1 MKNWSWQVLSA
12 FYPQGLTSTLSI
24 QGAITEAPSQL
35 HIMVQVNRERV
46 TWNFYPDVSIAA
58 GTAKTLSFSAI
69 AVITQ
74 GNYWSDVLF
83 DFAGGDFPEDV
94 YTWPTA
100 LISVINVFDVQA
112 VDDEGN
118 ETVINLQVWVGDQ
131 NGVINT
137 WNLP

>member
-1 MKNWSWQVLSA
+1 M
-12 FYPQGLTSTLSI
+12 
-24 QGAITEAPSQL
+24 
-35 HIMVQVNRERV
+35 
-46 TWNFYPDVSIAA
+46 
-58 GTAKTLSFSAI
+58 
-69 AVITQ
+69 
-74 GNYWSDVLF
+74 F

-94 YTWPTA
+94 YTWPAA
-100 LISVINVFDVQA
+100 LISVINVFDIQA